1 MSKDTFVSTQRNPK
15 TRSVLTE
22 WWTLH
27 GHWVHHWHWSH
38 LGHHLGNHL
47 GNNLGF
53 CKESVV
59 FLLTCFC
66 LAILLMNIS
75 YLYQVLSMGKKKI
88 MKLLVSGRWN
98 NVCMRM

>member
-1 MSKDTFVSTQRNPK
+1 MQSEDTI
-15 TRSVLTE
+15 RSELTE

-53 CKESVV
+53 CKGNVV
-59 FLLTCFC
+59 FLLTCFR
-66 LAILLMNIS
+66 LAILLMNFLSLPSLKHGQKNNYEIAS
-75 YLYQVLSMGKKKI
+75 WWKVEQCMYQNV
-88 MKLLVSGRWN
+88 RWIYD
-98 NVCMRM
+98 